1 MKQRGQFYLVINAR
15 LKQTNGKKIL
25 QLGTCCWHLL
35 ARTWQKETSLTWNLA
50 SKTAYPTLEPPG

>member
-1 MKQRGQFYLVINAR
+1 MEKKFFNWGHVAGMLV
-15 LKQTNGKKIL
+15 
-25 QLGTCCWHLL
+25 